1 MILQALNNLFDALYD
16 AGELPER
23 GLEFVPISW
32 VIVLK
37 RNGEFVSLESFKDR
51 DGNGQKMCV
60 KADVGRT
67 RNVLPHCLWD
77 KSSYVLGWEKDKGNF
92 KLHKNYK
99 DTFVQEVDRL
109 AKKFPNNSE
118 IEAVHLFYA
127 NNSSLEPIHKLWMN
141 PEIAASDYITFR
153 IDGEE
158 RIVASH
164 PDIFDL
170 VREEL
175 QQSDL
180 DYRGVD
186 LVTGATYDVD
196 KDGKR
201 IVNFDENGNQIQ
213 GVALA
218 NTHPH
223 INISNTKPTA
233 SLVSFQKNSGFDSY
247 GKVQGEN
254 APISKA
260 SSFAHTAALN
270 YLIDNEVT
278 HQYLGDI
285 SYLFWTSSVSE
296 DNKAL
301 IPLFRDIAFGSN
313 ITEEDDD
320 GKDDEDKDDA
330 PKKRRRRKNKSKAKD
345 SPLVN
350 QDEMIA
356 TMKSVIGGNG
366 ANTKWNSSD
375 RFYILGLKGE
385 EGRIAVRYWKEGT
398 VKEIFSN
405 LYQHLKDFNIVHS
418 KREQNEENPPIRNLF
433 KVLRNTMPP
442 VKKIVTIPPYLI
454 QSMVQS
460 IMEGTPYPLSLQQAM
475 VARVNKKG
483 EVYELRAATLKA
495 CINRKIR
502 TYHYNIKE
510 LTMALDKTNTN
521 IAYVSGR
528 LLAVLDQIQR
538 AALGKVNATVVDRF
552 YGSAATRPGSVI
564 GRLIELTQ
572 HHLSKLRKENLPRAI
587 YYDKLLDEIFSLIDV
602 RGCNTVFPATFSL
615 DEQSLFAVGYYHQKQ
630 VFFKSASKETD
641 NENQEQTNNN

>member
-1 MILQALNNLFDALYD
+1 MILQALNNLFDALHD
-16 AGELPER
+16 AGDLPER

-37 RNGEFVSLESFKDR
+37 RNGEFVSLESLKDG

-77 KSSYVLGWEKDKGNF
+77 KSSYVLGWEKDKDKENF
-92 KLHKNYK
+92 KLHKDYK
-99 DTFVQEVDRL
+99 EAFVQEVNRL

-141 PEIAASDYITFR
+141 PEIVASDYITFR
-153 IDGEE
+153 IDGED

-180 DYRGVD
+180 AYRGVD
-186 LVTGATYDVD
+186 LVTGATYAVD
-196 KDGKR
+196 R
-201 IVNFDENGNQIQ
+201 NGNQIQ

-223 INISNTKPTA
+223 VKIKGTQSTA
-233 SLVSFQKNSGFDSY
+233 SLVSFQKDSGFDSY
-247 GKVQGEN
+247 GKEQGAN

-270 YLIDNEVT
+270 YLIDNEET
-278 HQYLGDI
+278 HQFLGDI
-285 SYLFWTSSVSE
+285 VYLFWTSSVSE

-301 IPLFRDIAFGSN
+301 IPLFKDIAFGSN

-320 GKDDEDKDDA
+320 DNDNDDEDEDDA
-330 PKKRRRRKNKSKAKD
+330 QRKRRRRKNKSKTKD

-356 TMKSVIGGNG
+356 TMKSVIGGKG
-366 ANTKWNSSD
+366 ANPKWNSSD

-385 EGRIAVRYWKEGT
+385 VGRIAVRYWKEGT

-418 KREQNEENPPIRNLF
+418 KREQNEENPPIRNPF
-433 KVLRNTMPP
+433 AILRSTMPP
-442 VKKIVTIPPYLI
+442 GKKIVTIPPYLI

-475 VARVNKKG
+475 VERVNKEGK
-483 EVYELRAATLKA
+483 VYELRVATLKA
-495 CINRKIR
+495 CVNRKIR

-552 YGSAATRPGSVI
+552 YGSAATRPSSVMS
-564 GRLIELTQ
+564 RLIGLTQ
-572 HHLSKLRKENLPRAI
+572 HHLSKLRKEKPGLAI
-587 YYDKLLDEIFSLIDV
+587 SFDQELEEIVNLIDV
-602 RGCNTVFPATFSL
+602 SGRSTAFPAVFTL

-630 VFFKSASKETD
+630 DFFKGANKAKEA
-641 NENQEQTNNN
+641 QEPTINN